1 MKRKQPRKRKRS
13 HSRRKRSVTSR
24 KQKRK
29 LDGFLNCYDFA
40 YAGRDTV
47 NQATKVSSGVI
58 KAAANDINHI
68 AEQRI
73 NQIIKECEKK
83 VERVLPKILR
93 GAIEDVYQTPFRL
106 LGEFGKRRF
115 NSIKKKIL
123 KLFICKIINNSNIL
137 YAINYDP
144 IIVFPPNYLQNIHN
158 QF

>member
-73 NQIIKECEKK
+73 NQFIKECEKK

-93 GAIEDVYQTPFRL
+93 
-106 LGEFGKRRF
+106 
-115 NSIKKKIL
+115 
-123 KLFICKIINNSNIL
+123 
-137 YAINYDP
+137 
-144 IIVFPPNYLQNIHN
+144 
-158 QF
+158 